1 MERKIM
7 NDLLRWKTDSTKKPM
22 LLYGVSGC
30 GKTHTVLEFGKNEYK
45 NIIYFDCVSNLE
57 LSYVFEKNT
66 TLDKLIRGLSAIS
79 LETIFKEESLI
90 IFDNVNEKILTAIK
104 KIFFGNSSYH
114 LITITD
120 LDEIVEKSKGDFA
133 IKKMN
138 LVNFSEYLKFVGKEQ
153 LIDFID
159 ESFKNNKPMPF
170 HAMAYEL
177 FNEFILT
184 GGYPESIIR
193 FSEEQNYNLLSSY
206 HEKNLKL
213 MKNKLFN
220 LNNLIDVKRSNEL
233 LDNISF
239 QLLKENKKFLYGL
252 VRPNG
257 RAKDYE
263 QAINFM
269 NNNHLIVK
277 CNKVNK
283 LESPLS
289 KIKDDDSFKLY
300 FNDSGLLY
308 KKMNVSSN
316 RLLTNER
323 LVNILY
329 ENSIVATLSQNG
341 FNMYYYHSDGKSEL
355 DFVIQTRT
363 GKIIPIELLADNTN
377 TKSKSL
383 SIVMSKYDTPFAIR
397 FTYNNFSEKKGI
409 KYIPYYAAFCIT
421 ENM

>member
-7 NDLLRWKTDSTKKPM
+7 NELLRWRTDSTKKPM

-30 GKTHTVLEFGKNEYK
+30 GKTHTVLESGKNEYK
-45 NIIYFDCVSNLE
+45 NIIYFDCLSNLE

-90 IFDNVNEKILTAIK
+90 VFDNVNEKILNAIK
-104 KIFFGNSSYH
+104 KIFVGNNAYH
-114 LITITD
+114 IILITD
-120 LDEIVEKSKGDFA
+120 LDEVVDKAKGDFA

-138 LVNFSEYLKFVGKEQ
+138 LVNFSEYLKFMGKEQ
-153 LIDFID
+153 LIDFIE
-159 ESFKNNKPMPF
+159 ESFKTNKPMPF

-177 FNEFILT
+177 YNEFILT
-184 GGYPESIIR
+184 GGYPEAIIR

-206 HEKNLKL
+206 HEKNIKL
-213 MKNKLFN
+213 LKNKLFN
-220 LNNLIDVKRSNEL
+220 LDNLIDIKRSNEV

-239 QLLKENKKFLYGL
+239 QLLKENKKFVYGL
-252 VRPNG
+252 VRPSG

-269 NNNHLIVK
+269 HNNHLIIK
-277 CNKVNK
+277 CNKVSK

-289 KIKDDDSFKLY
+289 KIKDEDSFKLY

-316 RLLTNER
+316 RLLTNEK

-329 ENSIVATLSQNG
+329 ENSVVATLSQNG
-341 FNMYYYHSDGKSEL
+341 FNMYYYHSDGKSEV

-363 GKIIPIELLADNTN
+363 GKIIPIELLEDDTN

-383 SIVMSKYDTPFAIR
+383 AITMSKYEVPLAIR
-397 FTYNNFSEKKGI
+397 FTYSNFSEKKNV